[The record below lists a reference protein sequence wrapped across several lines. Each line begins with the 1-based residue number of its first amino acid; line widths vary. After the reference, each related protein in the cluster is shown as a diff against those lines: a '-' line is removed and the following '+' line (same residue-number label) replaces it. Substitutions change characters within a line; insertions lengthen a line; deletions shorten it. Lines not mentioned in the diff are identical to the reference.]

1 MNKELTR
8 AALLL
13 TCALVTQALRVILPL
28 PGLLTMFVIGSVV
41 NMCLVLT
48 VWVSKLQYALLSC
61 AILPLLAYLQ
71 GQLAFLPMWP
81 VVFAGNAI
89 LVLVAAKRSDW
100 KLLVFGP
107 LLKTIVLWAGTGLVL
122 ELLHLNGALARLML
136 TMMSW
141 PQLLTALI
149 GIGLAQLMRRRISLI
164 P

>member
-13 TCALVTQALRVILPL
+13 TVALVIQALRVILPL
-28 PGLLTMFVIGSVV
+28 PGLVTMFIIGSVV

-48 VWVSKLQYALLSC
+48 VWLSKVQYALLSC

-89 LVLVAAKRSDW
+89 LVLVAAKRQDW
-100 KLLVFGP
+100 RLWVFGP
-107 LLKTIVLWAGTGLVL
+107 VLKTVVLWAGTGLVL
-122 ELLHLNGALARLML
+122 QLLQLNGILAKLML

-141 PQLLTALI
+141 PQLVTALT
-149 GIGLAQLMRRRISLI
+149 GIGLAKLAARRTGLHR
-164 P
+164 